1 MVFLASVGI
10 GITGAAPINLE
21 KKTRNRKNETKI
33 ELVEERED
41 QTFDLARVKIG

>member
-1 MVFLASVGI
+1 MVFLASIGI

-21 KKTRNRKNETKI
+21 KKTRNRKNDAKV

-41 QTFDLARVKIG
+41 QSSDLEIVKIG